1 MTLRKHTMKGISFH
15 HRSNKKSIK
24 QTYKLQDFFNLD
36 ELYLQIKKETPAY
49 FTNTDIKRLLG
60 DHGRNEINSQISRC
74 VDFISKWRGILA
86 TIERCFPSS
95 FDNQIFLGNSPFGD
109 EISLGN
115 LNLGNSPLGDE
126 VEIYLTIKK
135 LIGLWKHNLN
145 ILEMTAEAQYF
156 INRPLN

>member
-15 HRSNKKSIK
+15 HRSNKKTIK
-24 QTYKLQDFFNLD
+24 QIHKLQDFFNLD

-60 DHGRNEINSQISRC
+60 DHARNEINSQISRC
-74 VDFISKWRGILA
+74 VDFSSKWIGILKV
-86 TIERCFPSS
+86 IEHCFPSS
-95 FDNQIFLGNSPFGD
+95 FDNRIFLGN
-109 EISLGN
+109 EISLE
-115 LNLGNSPLGDE
+115 NSPLKDE
-126 VEIYLTIKK
+126 VEIYLLIKK

-145 ILEMTAEAQYF
+145 ILEMTAQAQYF